1 MRTSLLGA
9 ITATSLLGAT
19 LLAVPAVG
27 SEPVTPVE
35 PAYTEYVAMGDS
47 FTASTG
53 FSTLPDTRFV
63 PIGCTQSKTDY
74 PHQVAAMLQVATF
87 VDASCGGATIDN
99 LAGPQKTF
107 GGINAPQLD
116 RLTPTTDLV
125 TIGISGN
132 DIGMVQVSVECAI
145 AGLTL
150 TSCKAQNTKGG
161 VDRVSARIAA
171 TQVELEAAVQAV
183 KERSPHARVILVN
196 YLESVPDSGRAC
208 FPLVP
213 VRQVDMPWLS
223 DKFKEMNAMIAAAA
237 ANTGADLADTYTPT
251 IGHSVCA
258 PPRTRYVET
267 VGVLTLNPIGSIS
280 APLHPNIAGATAQA
294 AAVYAE
300 IISAAP

>member
-9 ITATSLLGAT
+9 VTATAVLGAT
-19 LLAVPAVG
+19 LLAVPAAG
-27 SEPVTPVE
+27 SEPEAPVA

-47 FTASTG
+47 FTSSTG
-53 FSTLPDTRFV
+53 FSALPDTRFV
-63 PIGCTQSKTDY
+63 PIGCAQSRTDY
-74 PHQVAAMLQVATF
+74 PHLVAAMLQVPTF
-87 VDASCGGATIDN
+87 IDASCGGATIDN
-99 LAGPQKTF
+99 LAGPQRTF
-107 GGINAPQLD
+107 GGVNAPQLD

-132 DIGMVQVSVECAI
+132 DIGMVQVSVECGV

-150 TSCKAQNTKGG
+150 TSCQAKFTKGG
-161 VDRVSARIAA
+161 VDRVSAKIAE
-171 TQVELEAAVQAV
+171 TQVELEAAVEAVQA
-183 KERSPHARVILVN
+183 RSPHARVILVN

-223 DKFKEMNAMIAAAA
+223 AKYQEMNAMIAAAA
-237 ANTGADLADTYTPT
+237 ANTGADLADTYTPS
-251 IGHSVCA
+251 IGHSTCA

-280 APLHPNIAGATAQA
+280 APLHPNRAGAVAQA

-300 IISAAP
+300 ITGAAP